1 MLINRIESYFVDG
14 CRRTMQRVT
23 TYGKHKGIHFAIDN
37 YNYKGKTLEKRFVAW
52 SDNWQIIRNKIRGK
66 NGKFERIG

>member
-1 MLINRIESYFVDG
+1 MFINRVESYFVDN

-23 TYGKHKGIHFAIDN
+23 TYGKHKDVSFAIDN

-52 SDNWQIIRNKIRGK
+52 TDNWQLIRNKVRNK
-66 NGKFERIG
+66 DGKFEVIG